1 MLRTTMFIGSPEIVA
16 DAIYDVINMTPVK
29 NLI

>member
-1 MLRTTMFIGSPEIVA
+1 MLRTTMVVGSPGIVA
-16 DAIYDVINMTPVK
+16 DAIYDVINMAPVK